1 MNLIICTT
9 PFQMFL
15 AERIINMFPD
25 EEFIFKVFT
34 FTDNEKFRCY
44 FDRVKSIRQ
53 VVESEYVYFNWGH
66 SKKIKKLLDLF
77 KLKLNSYS
85 LSKKNIKKIFISN
98 IDSYHIHIH
107 VIIHIII
114 HQKNVILNTFDD
126 GTANIDKNSFF
137 YQKTRFSKKMRFV
150 RFFLCK
156 GTDLSFLKN
165 KSEKHYTVYENKSNI
180 IENVEYLKLHSYEQ
194 YSNISFNLDKEY
206 KFFLG
211 QPIYELDVTRSYTKE
226 IHQNLVNKVLDE
238 FRISNYF
245 PHPRETNLQIQNATI
260 IDTPKIFEDYFFDN
274 YNSNKKYTIYTFFS
288 GSALSIAALPNVEI
302 IVLKFRSFP
311 VNLSSMYDIISNF
324 NLSIIEI

>member
-9 PFQMFL
+9 PFQVLL
-15 AERIINMFPD
+15 AEKIIAMNPD
-25 EEFIFKVFT
+25 EKYIFRYISVTK
-34 FTDNEKFRCY
+34 NEKHLYYYNRL
-44 FDRVKSIRQ
+44 KS
-53 VVESEYVYFNWGH
+53 
-66 SKKIKKLLDLF
+66 KIKDSQYIHATWRNKIDFLLFLF
-77 KLKLNSYS
+77 KMKLSSYQYSNS
-85 LSKKNIKKIFISN
+85 IKKVILGS
-98 IDSYHIHIH
+98 IDNNHIHIH
-107 VIIHIII
+107 IHIII
-114 HQKNVILNTFDD
+114 HQKKLIVQTFDD

-137 YQKTRFSKKMRFV
+137 YQKEIFSKKMKFV

-165 KSEKHYTVYENKSNI
+165 KSEKHYTVYKNQSNI
-180 IENVEYLKLHSYEQ
+180 LENVEYLKLHSYEQ
-194 YSNISFNLDKEY
+194 YSNISFNPDNRNEECKI
-206 KFFLG
+206 FLG
-211 QPIYELDVTRSYTKE
+211 QPIYELDSTKSYTKE

-238 FRISNYF
+238 CRISNYF

-288 GSALSIAALPNVEI
+288 GSALSVADLPNVEI